1 MQTATAHVLTA
12 LYSLCHGIALT
23 DREVEAIAT
32 SGHDLTPETWQR
44 TGPALQTARD
54 PDLDPGL
61 APHVFRWLSLEREES
76 FTERYGI
83 AIRETLVRDRT
94 VLQDFARSLERER
107 EQTIRSSLEARLL
120 ARDAWTD
127 RARRVRQRG
136 TDDIRAAIAAFERA
150 LDACP
155 WWEERQELLFRELVE
170 DCEAGG
176 ENRRAKSALQRLRR
190 IESAERGAAS
200 GERQARTGHLRAAQA
215 LTVLWCMTHGKILL
229 EHECGLDRTVRTT
242 PSEWERIRSA
252 SIAGRVEDIPIAR
265 QTLRLWGLEEV
276 CDDIGLVGYG
286 QWTRSALRAV
296 ELLWGDSRDEYA
308 SPDAVQH
315 ALAVVATRR
324 ASLLDGYRP
333 PSDEVP
339 NIWFEAHQ
347 GCRRTDAKVRVEI
360 LNRLGPMLARSPDPW
375 LRACAALDRAGENE
389 AQGRYGSVQ
398 MHLET
403 AVRLTEGLRDVDRR
417 QAAPLALARWLRR
430 CGETTRAMALL
441 ARLSGEVAHDVARR
455 IDESA
460 AARGV
465 VAHAEHAHRERRDVA
480 SWTALAHAHLDA
492 GHGVVAERMAGEVCS
507 RHAGHALA
515 WETEA
520 RIHYGNARFLAAL
533 DSAEKASDL
542 VGDTAPGY
550 SLLARILARL
560 GERARAP
567 AGRIAVTAL
576 DVHAKGPL
584 LPVEDLEDLAEI
596 CHRAGF
602 VDWARRGDDQIWSH
616 QENRRPSAEWLGAA
630 VARRCHGPWADDAPE
645 SLARLAKAG
654 PPLLARWVTERI
666 EALQHWCDLI
676 ARQKRAPKTW
686 RRLGSPTTTEA
697 RAILGERISVSIH
710 MEAQR
715 VALLAALTLGYSGAM
730 VESVL
735 EPPMLPADPE
745 SKAAE
750 RSGLYS
756 NPNPRWVAHL
766 SDIEAAFGLRIV
778 IAIRASDIAQQAW
791 TALGSDRPDGA
802 VLLIA
807 ETFQQERCLWIR
819 WAIAQSAFDVI
830 AMDDVGGLTP
840 LIRERLRTVRMLAG
854 KTDDELRACTWST
867 KWDDLDRW

>member
-23 DREVEAIAT
+23 DTEVEAIAT

-44 TGPALQTARD
+44 TGPALRTARD
-54 PDLDPGL
+54 PALEPGL
-61 APHVFRWLSLEREES
+61 ALHVLRWLSLEREAS

-94 VLQDFARSLERER
+94 VLRDFARSLERER

-120 ARDAWTD
+120 ARDAWTE

-136 TDDIRAAIAAFERA
+136 TDDMRAAIAAFERA
-150 LDACP
+150 LDAYP

-176 ENRRAKSALQRLRR
+176 EDRRAKSALQRLRR
-190 IESAERGAAS
+190 IESA
-200 GERQARTGHLRAAQA
+200 ERQARTGHLRAAQA
-215 LTVLWCMTHGKILL
+215 LTVLWCMTHKMLL
-229 EHECGLDRTVRTT
+229 EPECGLDRTVRTT

-252 SIAGRVEDIPIAR
+252 AIAGRVDDIPIAR

-276 CDDIGLVGYG
+276 CDDTGLVGYG

-296 ELLWGDSRDEYA
+296 ELLWGDSRDENV

-333 PSDEVP
+333 PSDVVP
-339 NIWFEAHQ
+339 NVWFETHQ
-347 GCRRTDAKVRVEI
+347 GCQRTDARVRVEI

-389 AQGRYGSVQ
+389 SQGRYGSVRT
-398 MHLET
+398 HLET
-403 AVRLTEGLRDVDRR
+403 AVRLTEGLRDADRC
-417 QAAPLALARWLRR
+417 QAAPLEHARWLRR
-430 CGETTRAMALL
+430 CGETTGAKALL
-441 ARLSGEVAHDVARR
+441 AGLSGEVAHDVARR
-455 IDESA
+455 IDDSA

-465 VAHAEHAHRERRDVA
+465 VARAEHNHSERGDVE
-480 SWTALAHAHLDA
+480 SWSALALAHLDA
-492 GHGVVAERMAGEVCS
+492 GHGVVAERMAGELCAT
-507 RHAGHALA
+507 HPGHALA

-533 DSAEKASDL
+533 DSAEKASD
-542 VGDTAPGY
+542 VAGDTAPGY

-567 AGRIAVTAL
+567 AGRVAVTAL
-576 DVHAKGPL
+576 EVHAKGQP

-602 VDWARRGDDQIWSH
+602 VDWARRGDDQIWS
-616 QENRRPSAEWLGAA
+616 QREYRRPSAEWLGAA

-654 PPLLARWVTERI
+654 PPALARWVTERI
-666 EALQHWCDLI
+666 EALHNWCDLI
-676 ARQKRAPKTW
+676 DRRKRAPRTW
-686 RRLGSPTTTEA
+686 QRLASPMTTET
-697 RAILGERISVSIH
+697 RAILGERVSLSIH
-710 MEAQR
+710 MEARR
-715 VALLAALTLGYSGAM
+715 VALLGALTLGYSSEM

-735 EPPMLPADPE
+735 EPPLLPADPE
-745 SKAAE
+745 SKAPE
-750 RSGLYS
+750 QSGLHS
-756 NPNPRWVAHL
+756 NPDPRWTAHL

-778 IAIRASDIAQQAW
+778 IAIRASEIAQQAW
-791 TALGSDRPDGA
+791 TALGSDCPDGA
-802 VLLIA
+802 VRRIG
-807 ETFQQERCLWIR
+807 ETFQRERCSWIR

-830 AMDDVGGLTP
+830 SMDDVGGLTP
-840 LIRERLRTVRMLAG
+840 LTRERLCTVRALAG